1 MKEANVGSEA
11 AKRAVETIK
20 GLSQYLSTQI
30 LLARDDVFMAMIAA
44 MNAAPPEASAAL
56 SIYCGLSEM
65 ETGQVPPYLGSMSRP
80 EALQTLK
87 ILKETQKLSQSD
99 REKAGKLLEH
109 LEKAAPSLKQGIK
122 EDE

>member
-65 ETGQVPPYLGSMSRP
+65 ETGPALPYLGLIARRSCRKP
-80 EALQTLK
+80 RNYRNHGLNHEWRG
-87 ILKETQKLSQSD
+87 SD
-99 REKAGKLLEH
+99 CLVGLD
-109 LEKAAPSLKQGIK
+109 G
-122 EDE
+122 

>member
-65 ETGQVPPYLGSMSRP
+65 ETGQVPRYLGSMSRP